1 LANETKA
8 SPDCANCG
16 AAVSGSYCGACG
28 QRVEQHLHS
37 LWEFLAEAAEVF
49 THADS
54 RLWRTLAAL
63 LLRPGYLTQQFLA
76 GRRASYLSPFRL
88 YLAVSILFFLVVS
101 MTAAHTGSAA
111 QASVSA
117 ASDLCR
123 DSVSHVPGPD
133 WIRAPF
139 FGACMKSQADQG
151 RELRE
156 LFIRNLGRAMFVFLP
171 LLAAFMKLLYLRPAR
186 SYITHLVL
194 LVHNHA
200 FVFLLLSLLLA
211 TLHWIHRDAPVTVLV
226 RGLLCY
232 LAFYLYR
239 SMQRVYGEGWARTLG
254 KFSAVLLAYLTC
266 AAATVFLTG
275 LYSAETL

>member
-1 LANETKA
+1 M
-8 SPDCANCG
+8 
-16 AAVSGSYCGACG
+16 SGSYCSACG
-28 QRVEQHLHS
+28 QRVENHLQS
-37 LWEFLAEAAEVF
+37 LWDFLAEAAEVF

-88 YLAVSILFFLVVS
+88 YLVVSIVFFLVVS
-101 MTAAHTGSAA
+101 VTGAHPGNAAH
-111 QASVSA
+111 ASVSA
-117 ASDLCR
+117 ANDLCR

-133 WIRAPF
+133 WIREPF
-139 FGACMKSQADQG
+139 FSACLKSQADQG

-171 LLAAFMKLLYLRPAR
+171 LLAAFMKLLYRRPAR
-186 SYITHLVL
+186 TYITHLVL

-200 FVFLLLSLLLA
+200 FVFLLMSLVLA
-211 TLHWIHRDAPVTVLV
+211 SLHWIHRDAPAVLLV

-232 LAFYLYR
+232 LAYYLYR
-239 SMQRVYGEGWARTLG
+239 SMQRVYEEGWTRTLG